1 MIVKTDKI
9 PAKTKISSKKIDQ
22 IVSNIGYALSEENHV
37 YIDEVESNIRQ
48 MSIIHIREL
57 VDEMENFVEQVENE
71 NLTMREMEKK
81 LGERIMEVLYGI

>member
-1 MIVKTDKI
+1 
-9 PAKTKISSKKIDQ
+9 
-22 IVSNIGYALSEENHV
+22 
-37 YIDEVESNIRQ
+37 

-71 NLTMREMEKK
+71 NLTMREIEKK